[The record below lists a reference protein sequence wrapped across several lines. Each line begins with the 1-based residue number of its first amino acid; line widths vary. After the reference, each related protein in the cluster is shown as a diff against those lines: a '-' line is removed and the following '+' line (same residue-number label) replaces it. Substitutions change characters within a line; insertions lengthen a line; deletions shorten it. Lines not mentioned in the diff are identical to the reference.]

1 MKNIFSKLPIRTK
14 ILVSFV
20 LVLSVVSV
28 VIIMFSVNENKN
40 FALKSAQSE
49 IKNMAKVVSETTAFG
64 FKNFDFEYIRNTINW
79 LKQDER
85 LVFLSIYDSKSEVV
99 ATLDPKKES
108 KWDQKIL
115 LQKTGSFLIDE
126 VLFLSQDIEA
136 FDQIQQESI
145 HKGKVI
151 IGLSLES
158 LNREILLN
166 QTESIVFASVV
177 LLIGIF
183 LAIFLSNHI
192 SRPIRHLADVSNH
205 VALKRDY
212 RLRAQKQSEDE
223 LGVLIDRYNQMLTQ
237 IQKQNLAMT
246 NLNLELENRVKE
258 RTQDLEYAK
267 EEAVK
272 ANQAKSEFLSRMS
285 HELRTPMNAILGFSQ
300 LMEMQVQKNKIAN
313 FEQNLKQ
320 IRIAGNHLLA
330 LINEILDLSSIESG
344 KIGLL
349 LEQVNFIDLKDELI
363 GLLQPMAQ
371 EHSVRIIDNCK
382 GNAPVIILADKLRL
396 RQVLLNL
403 ITNAI
408 KYNTENGLVRI
419 SYEKKGANKVCI
431 KMEDTGIGISPE
443 QQSRI
448 FQPFERLD
456 WENTEIDGTGI
467 GLAISRRLVNLM
479 EGEIFFQ
486 SDQDKGTTFFIELNL
501 VKGDFLLDKEP
512 DFKKEE
518 KEHFTS
524 ADHFQILYVE
534 DNPLNLSLVEDIL
547 SVHESINLL
556 SAPQA
561 KLGIELA
568 KTHQPD
574 LILMDINLPELD
586 GIEALKIL
594 RSIEKTKHIPVIA
607 ISADAMESDIKKAMS
622 AGFEAYITKPIEI
635 ANFLEIINGFV
646 NSKKYT

>member
-1 MKNIFSKLPIRTK
+1 
-14 ILVSFV
+14 
-20 LVLSVVSV
+20 
-28 VIIMFSVNENKN
+28 
-40 FALKSAQSE
+40 
-49 IKNMAKVVSETTAFG
+49 MAKVVSETTAFG

-85 LVFLSIYDSKSEVV
+85 LVFLSIYDSKGEIV

-108 KWDQKIL
+108 KWDQKLL
-115 LQKTGSFLIDE
+115 LQNTGSFLIDE

-136 FDQIQQESI
+136 FDQIKQKSI
-145 HKGKVI
+145 YKGKVL

-192 SRPIRHLADVSNH
+192 SRPIRHLADVSNR

-212 RLRAQKQSEDE
+212 RIRAEKKSEDE
-223 LGVLIDRYNQMLTQ
+223 LGVLVDRYNQMLAQ

-258 RTQDLEYAK
+258 RTQDLENAK
-267 EEAVK
+267 EEAIK

-300 LMEMQVQKNKIAN
+300 LMEMQIQKNKIAN

-349 LEQVNFIDLKDELI
+349 LDQVNFIDLKDELI

-371 EHSVRIIDNCK
+371 EHSVKIIDNCK
-382 GNAPVIILADKLRL
+382 GKKPVIILADKLRL

-408 KYNTENGLVRI
+408 KYNIENGLVRI
-419 SYEKKGANKVCI
+419 SYEKKGTDKVCI
-431 KMEDTGIGISPE
+431 KIEDTGIGISLE

-456 WENTEIDGTGI
+456 WENTEVDGTGI

-486 SDQDKGTTFFIELNL
+486 SKQDKGTIFFIELNL
-501 VKGDFLLDKEP
+501 VKGDFLLEKEP
-512 DFKKEE
+512 DFKQEE
-518 KEHFTS
+518 KEHFAS
-524 ADHFQILYVE
+524 LDHFQILYVE

-547 SVHESINLL
+547 SVHESIHLL

-594 RSIEKTKHIPVIA
+594 RSIEKTKHIPVVA
-607 ISADAMESDIKKAMS
+607 ISADAMESDIQKAMS
-622 AGFEAYITKPIEI
+622 AGFEAYITKPLEI